1 MCYGGKYLK
10 SHKSTMLEIPKS
22 IKMKSNTG
30 VCISP
35 LKGLSED
42 GLYSLQ
48 ILFSLCLRSE
58 FLIFLGRS
66 NFECS

>member
-10 SHKSTMLEIPKS
+10 SHKSTMMEIPKS
-22 IKMKSNTG
+22 IKMESNTEM
-30 VCISP
+30 CISP
-35 LKGLSED
+35 LRRLSET
-42 GLYSLQ
+42 GIYSLR
-48 ILFSLCLRSE
+48 ILLYLCLRSE